1 MMDNKELED
10 RLRDVGNRLTSP
22 PSAVDELLPLLD
34 FTLFE
39 LLSGFS
45 FDGKKQTSSHHPFL
59 VQYSVIFEESLN
71 FDYVTCLSFSL
82 AISLQHAEIL
92 LSRVEQSPKQ
102 SMSNALKP
110 SMKALVDK
118 ELLGHSE
125 LDVKV
130 AVTSCLSEITRITA
144 PETPYGDD
152 LMKEIFQR
160 IVQSFENLDD
170 MSSRSF
176 PKRVSVLETV
186 AKVRSCV
193 LMLDLECDSLILEMF
208 CHFLKTL
215 RPNHSEKIF
224 SSMEMIMTLVLE
236 ESEDISLELLLC
248 LLNSVK
254 SDNKDI
260 SPAVRKLGEK
270 VISNCSGKLKPY
282 LTELSQSG
290 GIILSEYTIVVTSI
304 CLQNLDNLEQNINAS
319 GEIMADDSKQ
329 SERTVS
335 DELLKG
341 SEEMEQELGCP
352 EEVTSTKKSP
362 KPASSNRNV
371 QMGKSESTIEPSSP
385 KQMSEPSRLSPP
397 SDQSDRVVLSNKDA
411 SGNMDD
417 SVIMLL
423 DPLDLFFCGTDN
435 GDVKET
441 LPIEKQSTDATRRK
455 RGRPRSKLTGK
466 KHQGREINEQS
477 ASSLQKEESETGDKN
492 ITPQKESDEIN
503 NPDDVPIVSE
513 DKSQKQRSRKGSV
526 SKIGHGSSSQ
536 KSRVSKAK
544 QHEDLKGKEIVDVES
559 IKKVTSIYLCS
570 KLSTLGSVNLI
581 LQIAG
586 LVYNDYLEVILESNA
601 EMPNTEGNIQGSG
614 KTKSKRKLDHVGK
627 EEFILES
634 DSKML
639 SHEDSIQESAKTKS
653 KRKLDHVAKES
664 TKTLISNKVLDGS
677 IVGSKIRVWWPMD
690 KNFYDGVIDSYDKA
704 SKKHKIMYSD
714 GDVEVLLLKKERWEF
729 IEAGSKSTLEQGKE
743 GSDSPDPAEDS
754 VYLHDLGPLYQCGND
769 SDASVCPGFRVLIY
783 STRLAFILDLSCK
796 EDVSLSRHMKM
807 MIRSFIL
814 PKSKRAKV
822 GSSSVP
828 QTASTKPST
837 ESGATS
843 TGRRKGRPPKAR
855 PLNLDGSPGSSAKGN
870 EQEIGKPIDE
880 KSESATKL
888 KDDSMAKDDISKSKP
903 TPKTGRGRKVNSRRK
918 SIVDDTP
925 VPATGSKSE
934 DDDCASASTKVKN
947 DAPKSKSIDSP
958 KAVQTSK
965 GTKTGRETKAS
976 ANSEEKPKVPESEES
991 QKALTKAKSPESEA
1005 LLGKK
1010 RRRKRQT

>member
-34 FTLFE
+34 
-39 LLSGFS
+39 
-45 FDGKKQTSSHHPFL
+45 
-59 VQYSVIFEESLN
+59 
-71 FDYVTCLSFSL
+71 
-82 AISLQHAEIL
+82 HAEIL

-411 SGNMDD
+411 S
-417 SVIMLL
+417 
-423 DPLDLFFCGTDN
+423 DN

-559 IKKVTSIYLCS
+559 IKK
-570 KLSTLGSVNLI
+570 
-581 LQIAG
+581 
-586 LVYNDYLEVILESNA
+586 EVILESNA

-743 GSDSPDPAEDS
+743 GSDSPDPAE
-754 VYLHDLGPLYQCGND
+754 
-769 SDASVCPGFRVLIY
+769 
-783 STRLAFILDLSCK
+783 
-796 EDVSLSRHMKM
+796 E
-807 MIRSFIL
+807 